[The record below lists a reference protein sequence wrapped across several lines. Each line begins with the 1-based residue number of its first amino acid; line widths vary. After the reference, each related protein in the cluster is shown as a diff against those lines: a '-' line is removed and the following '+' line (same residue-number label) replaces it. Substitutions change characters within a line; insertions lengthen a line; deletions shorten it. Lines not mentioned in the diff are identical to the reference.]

1 MSYYPVMLNLKNRK
15 VLFVGGGWETEHK
28 VRGLLEAGANLTL
41 LSPYPHPELDALEQ
55 AGKIVW
61 HRRGFETGDLAGVWL
76 VMAHTKDKADN
87 LPIYAQAE
95 ALGVLCNSVDDP
107 DRCSLILPSVVRR
120 GDLIIAISTSGT
132 APALGVRIKQKL
144 NLEYGQEYAEFL
156 AILRSMRSSITA
168 GFASFDLRK
177 KLWYDLMDS
186 KALQLVKDN
195 KPDEAQAEIKRGVLA
210 QREACKQTPCQG
222 CTPENCAVFSGLEM
236 KL

>member
-28 VRGLLEAGANLTL
+28 VRGLLESGANLTL
-41 LSPYPHPELDALEQ
+41 LSPYQHPELNALEKD
-55 AGKIVW
+55 GKIVW
-61 HRRGFETGDLAGVWL
+61 LRRGFEAGDLAGVWL
-76 VMAHTKDKADN
+76 VMSHTKDKADN
-87 LPIYAQAE
+87 VAIYAEAE
-95 ALGVLCNSVDDP
+95 TRGVLCNSVDDP

-120 GDLIIAISTSGT
+120 GDLIIGISTSGT

-144 NLEYGQEYAEFL
+144 NLEYGEEYTEFL

-186 KALQLVKDN
+186 SALQLVKES
-195 KPDEAQAEIKRGVLA
+195 KPDEARAEIKSGVLA
-210 QREACKQTPCQG
+210 QREACKLEPCKG
-222 CTPENCAVFSGLEM
+222 CTFENCAVFSGLEM
-236 KL
+236 NL

>member
-41 LSPYPHPELDALEQ
+41 LSPYPHTELEKLEQ
-55 AGKIVW
+55 DGKIVW
-61 HRRGFETGDLAGVWL
+61 LRRSFEANDLTGVWL

-87 LPIYAQAE
+87 VAVYAE
-95 ALGVLCNSVDDP
+95 AEARGILCNSVDDP
-107 DRCSLILPSVVRR
+107 ERCSLILPSVVRR

-132 APALGVRIKQKL
+132 APALGVRIKQRL
-144 NLEYGQEYAEFL
+144 NLEYGEEYAEFL

-186 KALQLVKDN
+186 NTLQLVKDN
-195 KPDEAQAEIKRGVLA
+195 KPDEASAEIKRIVLA
-210 QREACKQTPCQG
+210 QRQACKLEPCQG
-222 CTPENCAVFSGLEM
+222 CTLQNCAVFSGLEM

>member
-41 LSPYPHPELDALEQ
+41 LSLYQHPELDALEQ
-55 AGKIVW
+55 DGRITW
-61 HRRGFETGDLAGVWL
+61 LRRGFEAGDLEGVWL
-76 VMAHTKDKADN
+76 VMSHTKDKADN
-87 LPIYAQAE
+87 VAIYAQAE
-95 ALGVLCNSVDDP
+95 ARGVLCNSVDDP
-107 DRCSLILPSVVRR
+107 ERCSLILPSVVRR
-120 GDLIIAISTSGT
+120 GDLIIGISTSGT

-144 NLEYGQEYAEFL
+144 SLEYGEEYAEFL

-186 KALQLVKDN
+186 PALQLVKAG
-195 KPDEAQAEIKRGVLA
+195 KPEAARAEIKRGVLA
-210 QREACKQTPCQG
+210 QREACQQTPCKE
-222 CTPENCAVFSGLEM
+222 CTPENCAAFSGLEM
-236 KL
+236 NL